1 MNLSEQQQRG
11 LVAALVLTSV
21 LLVGILGLTLYVA
34 NTIKTESPLIVAQ
47 MTEERLDDAKS
58 RLSARMVEAKEI
70 ANDLLTWVQEAV
82 ENNRRLKRI
91 YAAWTGIRFEANSI
105 ALMVAA
111 FPEEPIKTTAKFFE
125 EGPMRTRQI
134 LDQAQ
139 IISLEIQE
147 LLPKLADS
155 FSSARKNFQED
166 GLIRGSVAALD
177 ALVLPLVSED
187 PQEMEKWQTIKG
199 AIFAW
204 ANRVSDDFAEFESAL
219 SSDAMSRDFARRL
232 SESLF

>member
-1 MNLSEQQQRG
+1 MNLSEKQQRA
-11 LVAALVLTSV
+11 LVAALVIACV
-21 LLVGILGLTLYVA
+21 LLVGLFGLTLYVA
-34 NTIKTESPLIVAQ
+34 NAVKTESPVIVAQ
-47 MTEERLDDAKS
+47 MTQERLDEAKS
-58 RLSARMVEAKEI
+58 RISARMTEAKEI
-70 ANDLLTWVQEAV
+70 AQDLLTWVQQAV

-187 PQEMEKWQTIKG
+187 PEEMEKWQTIKG
-199 AIFAW
+199 EIFAW
-204 ANRVSDDFAEFESAL
+204 ADRVSDDFAEFESAL

-232 SESLF
+232 SESLL